1 MFFANVWV
9 HFGLPT
15 SIISD
20 RDSHF
25 LGKFWSHLWELM
37 DTKLKK
43 STTFHPQI
51 DGQTKVVNKT
61 VVHLLRGYCNK
72 HPKLWD
78 EKLPY
83 VQHAYNHAIHSST
96 QKTPFE
102 VCLGY
107 FPKSPMEFSFGEA
120 SQEDGQDDTDKAKRF
135 IQKIQQVHQVVHEQL
150 EKIQAKYK
158 ERHDKHQVDHQ
169 FEVGDQVWL
178 HIRNAHRGPGGSR
191 MSTEV

>member
-43 STTFHPQI
+43 STTFHPQT
-51 DGQTKVVNKT
+51 DGQTEVVNRT
-61 VVHLLRGYCNK
+61 MVHLLRGYCNK

-78 EKLPY
+78 EQLPY
-83 VQHAYNHAIHSST
+83 VQHAYNHAMHSST

-107 FPKSPMEFSFGEA
+107 LPKSPMEFSFGEA
-120 SQEDGQDDTDKAKRF
+120 SKEDGHDDTDKAKRF
-135 IQKIQQVHQVVHEQL
+135 IQKIQQVHQ
-150 EKIQAKYK
+150 A
-158 ERHDKHQVDHQ
+158 
-169 FEVGDQVWL
+169 
-178 HIRNAHRGPGGSR
+178 
-191 MSTEV
+191 STRTIGENPSQI